1 MSGVGERVHPIE
13 YRYGCEELR
22 KILSVQNFYRTMAL
36 IEYLVVRAQ
45 ERRGLIP
52 KGTSEALRRSL
63 EDLSVD
69 AIFEE
74 ENRTRH
80 DVMALINVLAR
91 KMGDFGDW
99 LHIGL
104 TSEDLRDTAK
114 MVVIKDSMKII
125 KRKLLNLLEKLAEL
139 AERYINLPCVA
150 RTHGIHANV
159 YLFGRKFAVFA
170 EEFLRH
176 WERIQELE
184 KRLYVGKISGAVGIH
199 TGLGKLGEEIEAEV
213 LSELGLKPDRSAVQI
228 VSRDILAELFSLFAN
243 ISSSLDKIAT
253 EIRNLQRTEIAEV
266 EEEFTETQIG
276 STAMPHKR
284 NPITA
289 ENVSSLAK
297 IMRGLTIAALENI
310 ITWHERDLTN
320 SGAERILIPEAFL
333 LLDEQL
339 DKTIRILSKLKVD
352 ENKVR
357 ENLNLTKGLIFSE
370 ILANSLALKG
380 YGRAKAYMLVRELAM
395 RSYKTKEPFRDIV
408 LANDIFKK
416 YFSEEELRQLFEPE
430 RYLDVA
436 KKMTIET
443 VEKVRELIKTARTA

>member
-22 KILSVQNFYRTMAL
+22 RILSVQNLYKTMAW

-45 ERRGLIP
+45 EKRGLVP

-63 EDLSVD
+63 DEFSID
-69 AIFEE
+69 AVFEE
-74 ENRTRH
+74 ERITRH
-80 DVMALINVLAR
+80 DIMALINVLAR
-91 KMGDFGDW
+91 KMGELGEW

-125 KRKLLNLLEKLAEL
+125 KRKLLNLLEKLADL
-139 AERYINLPCVA
+139 AEKYMNLPCVA

-176 WERIQELE
+176 WERIQDLE

-199 TGLGKLGEEIEAEV
+199 TGLGELGEEIEAEV

-228 VSRDILAELFSLFAN
+228 ISRDILAELFLLFAN
-243 ISSSLDKIAT
+243 ISSSLDKLAT

-266 EEEFTETQIG
+266 EEEFIETQIG

-284 NPITA
+284 NPIAA

-297 IMRGLTIAALENI
+297 ILRSLTIAALENI

-333 LLDEQL
+333 ILDEQL
-339 DKTIRILSKLKVD
+339 DKMIRILSRLKVD
-352 ENKVR
+352 TDKVR
-357 ENLNLTKGLIFSE
+357 ENLNMTKGLIFSE
-370 ILANSLALKG
+370 ILANALALKG
-380 YGRAKAYMLVRELAM
+380 YGRARAYMLVRELAM
-395 RSYKTKEPFRDIV
+395 KAHETKETFMDLVLSNHIFRQH
-408 LANDIFKK
+408 FK
-416 YFSEEELRQLFEPE
+416 EEELKQLFEPE
-430 RYLDVA
+430 PHLAVA
-436 KKMTIET
+436 KKMIRETIN
-443 VEKVRELIKTARTA
+443 KVRAIKALAAI